1 MKGVGSGNKKT
12 FILSRR
18 AAPSRRTHR
27 VRASL
32 PAPMNDLPEPAEA
45 ARPSAAEATPVMAQ
59 YLEIKRQH
67 PDCVVFYRMGDFYE
81 MFFEDAQ
88 RAAAALD
95 IALTK
100 RGRHEG
106 GDIPMCGVPVHAAE
120 AYLS

>member
-1 MKGVGSGNKKT
+1 MEGRVTGSRNEARHAN
-12 FILSRR
+12 F
-18 AAPSRRTHR
+18 
-27 VRASL
+27 
-32 PAPMNDLPEPAEA
+32 PAPMNDLREPAEA
-45 ARPSAAEATPVMAQ
+45 PPALPASEASPAMAQ

-67 PDCVVFYRMGDFYE
+67 PDCLVFYRMGDFYE

-106 GDIPMCGVPVHAAE
+106 DAFPMGGVPVHAAMGISSPDRKSTR
-120 AYLS
+120 L